1 MLEPAATMR
10 AKSTSINAIKAGLD
24 LFKLSKPDS
33 PNALRKF
40 LEEIFNRIRD
50 KSAEHVNYLLAH
62 CNVAIC
68 TQEKIT
74 DSHFWIFLGI

>member
-1 MLEPAATMR
+1 MLEPVATTC

-33 PNALRKF
+33 PNALRKL

-50 KSAEHVNYLLAH
+50 KSAEHVNYLLAN
-62 CNVAIC
+62 CSVAMWQNIL
-68 TQEKIT
+68 
-74 DSHFWIFLGI
+74 F

>member
-1 MLEPAATMR
+1 MLEPAATTC

-33 PNALRKF
+33 PNALRKL

-50 KSAEHVNYLLAH
+50 KSAEHVNIIIY
-62 CNVAIC
+62 
-68 TQEKIT
+68 
-74 DSHFWIFLGI
+74 